1 MNTATKNKETL
12 NKDYDLLEVEQQ
24 LIKAL
29 LHIRKTQ
36 NLTQSDL
43 ASLMGT
49 SQANIS
55 KLENGKLNPSV
66 AFLKRLAQAC
76 DVKLNVHFR

>member
-1 MNTATKNKETL
+1 MSKKHT
-12 NKDYDLLEVEQQ
+12 DYDLLEAEQQ

-29 LHIRKTQ
+29 LHIRKAQ

-66 AFLKRLAQAC
+66 AFLKRLATAC
-76 DVKLNVHFR
+76 DVKLNVYFR

>member
-1 MNTATKNKETL
+1 MTMSKTHT
-12 NKDYDLLEVEQQ
+12 DYDLLEAEQQ

-29 LHIRKTQ
+29 LRIRKSQ
-36 NLTQSDL
+36 NLTQTEL

-66 AFLKRLAQAC
+66 AFLKRLASAC
-76 DVKLNVHFR
+76 DVKLSVYFR